1 MPDRKRTLLLAGLLA
16 LLGYGSRAEAEA
28 RSEAEGVASIL
39 PRETQARRHSGTMA
53 IVLIALALALTGGI
67 ATALKIMRERESDAL
82 SRRLTQGDPKR
93 GPELAL
99 RYGCAGCHEI
109 PGVRGPRGRVGPPL
123 DAVATR
129 LYLGGRL
136 PNTPDNLVQW
146 IFNARE
152 VDPKSA
158 MPVTGISKREARD
171 MAAYLLAR
179 R

>member
-28 RSEAEGVASIL
+28 RSGGVAPIV
-39 PRETQARRHSGTMA
+39 PPEAQARRHSGAIA
-53 IVLIALALALTGGI
+53 IVLIVLALALAGGV
-67 ATALKIMRERESDAL
+67 ATALKVTRERESDAL

-171 MAAYLLAR
+171 IAAYLLAR